1 MKFNLRCAVCLA
13 FMIKTVA
20 RLTSANVEFDK
31 FGIGKTTSGI
41 VELRGYIAK
50 DHYVTTQDG
59 YILNLVQVLNPL
71 IPNGYIKNKQSILF
85 LHGLM
90 SNANSF
96 LFNTISAKPKNYAHL
111 DASKISK
118 KKLVKLLDGD
128 PAANSLVFLTSNF
141 GHNVWLLNRRGS
153 YQSQGHTSKSRQP
166 FKNPI
171 ENAIQVFAG
180 GLLKEDSLHG
190 DHILKK
196 RQAEIRGNETLLHF
210 GDILLNALKVDLI
223 THKKQ
228 FNPRYWNFSLDEQ
241 AKYDIPEVVDYI
253 LDFTGDKN
261 LTIVGHSSGGAL
273 PLMSLSLYPEL
284 NDKSK

>member
-1 MKFNLRCAVCLA
+1 MNSNLRYIVCLV
-13 FMIKTVA
+13 FLIKTVT
-20 RLTSANVEFDK
+20 RSTSGRIKVDE

-41 VELRGYIAK
+41 IEQRGYIAR

-71 IPNGYIKNKQSILF
+71 IPNGFTENKQSILF

-96 LFNTISAKPKNYAHL
+96 LANTISAKPKNYARL

-128 PAANSLVFLTSNF
+128 PAANSLVYLASNF

-153 YQSQGHTSKSRQP
+153 YQSQGHTSGSRQP
-166 FKNPI
+166 FESLI
-171 ENAIQVFAG
+171 ENVIQTFAG
-180 GLLKEDSLHG
+180 GHLDENSLAGSHV
-190 DHILKK
+190 IKK
-196 RQAEIRGNETLLHF
+196 RQAENRGNETLFHL
-210 GDILLNALKVDLI
+210 GDIMLNALKIDSIVHLN
-223 THKKQ
+223 Q

-241 AKYDIPEVVDYI
+241 AKYDIPEVIDYI
-253 LDFTGDKN
+253 LEATGDKN